1 MAKATTPDFINPKV
15 NPKMVQP
22 GYTKKLQTTLFI
34 NNKNY
39 DTFYDSQKGYYYND
53 ANGKK
58 QFINDKDLIKSLSKN
73 NPVCIKYDAP
83 STKSTAS
90 TQQQTTETKSVPT
103 YNPDNGN
110 GGGYAATVQ
119 AQVPEVNKIDWQNK
133 SIDEMASI
141 LGIENYKMA
150 DILSLYNAA
159 TNKKFDEL
167 DTQVKRAQSENLRA
181 LEGNYEQYLNQLRE
195 GRANAVSNGITKGA
209 AAAAQLA
216 NMIVNAQTV
225 SDGQQTY
232 YDTLYDIAQ
241 QRGTALEENAV
252 TAYKDRQAIE
262 QYLGSLRGTYEANSV
277 NELAA
282 RLGAT
287 SQVEAARLQ
296 ADATTKAAGINAA
309 ATRAAATAQSD
320 KMMQYY
326 IDLNGGDYSKA
337 LPQYLNATARADIL
351 NSANNALNGGHIT
364 TNTYND
370 ILSRYHYN

>member
-1 MAKATTPDFINPKV
+1 MATNLLFPTFVPTLSSLFKPKT
-15 NPKMVQP
+15 Q
-22 GYTKKLQTTLFI
+22 TKKSSGGGGKGSFGNVTNGAGGFRGS
-34 NNKNY
+34 
-39 DTFYDSQKGYYYND
+39 DTGSDTGGGGGFRGST
-53 ANGKK
+53 
-58 QFINDKDLIKSLSKN
+58 
-73 NPVCIKYDAP
+73 P
-83 STKSTAS
+83 STST
-90 TQQQTTETKSVPT
+90 
-103 YNPDNGN
+103 NNN
-110 GGGYAATVQ
+110 GGGSTGTSQTATVQ
-119 AQVPEVNKIDWQNK
+119 AQLPEVNKIDWQNK

-309 ATRAAATAQSD
+309 ATKAAATAQSD
-320 KMMQYY
+320 RMMQYY